1 MEQSVDFLLDEEIS
15 KIQQNVS
22 EKYEHLTPNRLDSSH
37 HDGLEEK
44 EELIEVKKDIELDM
58 ESEKK
63 DDLKKKTK
71 TDIIED
77 IRKLEVELGL
87 KPQTDNKL
95 KRMTKQELLKNLAN
109 MMNENFHKTQ
119 VEEQV
124 KEAQEEQKT
133 EAVMNNSKQVATGLF
148 MMHSLVLEGLEA
160 LSINYKSKT
169 QDIALL
175 EGASEKNK
183 AAKENL
189 IKVFEQIYLKYNVQ
203 IDTYL
208 NPMIQYAII
217 TSSILVSSAAENI
230 KKKKANLSET
240 SSGK

>member
-1 MEQSVDFLLDEEIS
+1 MEQSVDFLLDEEI
-15 KIQQNVS
+15 KNIQNNVV
-22 EKYEHLTPNRLDSSH
+22 EKYEHLTSLSSTCS
-37 HDGLEEK
+37 LKNKEEK
-44 EELIEVKKDIELDM
+44 
-58 ESEKK
+58 SEKSETNEEVEEV
-63 DDLKKKTK
+63 KKKTK
-71 TDIIED
+71 TDIIDD

-95 KRMTKQELLKNLAN
+95 KRLTKQELLRNLAN

-119 VEEQV
+119 VEEQI
-124 KEAQEEQKT
+124 KEEIQEQKN
-133 EAVMNNSKQVATGLF
+133 EVIQNNSKQVAVGLF

-189 IKVFEQIYLKYNVQ
+189 IKVFEQIYLKYNTQ

-230 KKKKANLSET
+230 KKKKLNSET
-240 SSGK
+240 PSSGK

>member
-1 MEQSVDFLLDEEIS
+1 MEQSVDFLLDEEI
-15 KIQQNVS
+15 KNIQNNVA
-22 EKYEHLTPNRLDSSH
+22 EKYEHLTTHQDENIPHSDEKSEKSEKLDE
-37 HDGLEEK
+37 EEK
-44 EELIEVKKDIELDM
+44 ET
-58 ESEKK
+58 
-63 DDLKKKTK
+63 KKKTK
-71 TDIIED
+71 TDIIDD

-95 KRMTKQELLKNLAN
+95 KRLTKQELLRNLAN

-119 VEEQV
+119 VEEQI
-124 KEAQEEQKT
+124 KEEIQEQKN
-133 EAVMNNSKQVATGLF
+133 EVIQNNSKQVAVGLF

-189 IKVFEQIYLKYNVQ
+189 IKVFEQIYLKYNTQ

-230 KKKKANLSET
+230 KKKKLNSET
-240 SSGK
+240 PSSGK